1 VASDFLGA
9 LTEGDNRTDC
19 PHSTSRIPS
28 TCLDN
33 PESIDDQKIGRP
45 RNFIAASK
53 AHMVEA
59 SPRLVEILRST
70 LARVEQSADLS
81 PDDPALVKLRDFVLH
96 LIAELE
102 VAKTRKA
109 A

>member
-1 VASDFLGA
+1 MGA
-9 LTEGDNRTDC
+9 
-19 PHSTSRIPS
+19 
-28 TCLDN
+28 
-33 PESIDDQKIGRP
+33 QKIGRP
-45 RNFIAASK
+45 RPLIAASK

-59 SPRLVEILRST
+59 SPSLVEILRST
-70 LARVEQSADLS
+70 LAQVEQSADLS
-81 PDDPALVKLRDFVLH
+81 PDDPAMVKLRRLVLR

>member
-1 VASDFLGA
+1 
-9 LTEGDNRTDC
+9 
-19 PHSTSRIPS
+19 
-28 TCLDN
+28 
-33 PESIDDQKIGRP
+33 
-45 RNFIAASK
+45 
-53 AHMVEA
+53 MVEA

-81 PDDPALVKLRDFVLH
+81 TDDPALVKLRDFVLH

>member
-1 VASDFLGA
+1 
-9 LTEGDNRTDC
+9 
-19 PHSTSRIPS
+19 
-28 TCLDN
+28 
-33 PESIDDQKIGRP
+33 
-45 RNFIAASK
+45 
-53 AHMVEA
+53 MVEA

-102 VAKTRKA
+102 VTKTRKA

>member
-1 VASDFLGA
+1 
-9 LTEGDNRTDC
+9 
-19 PHSTSRIPS
+19 
-28 TCLDN
+28 
-33 PESIDDQKIGRP
+33 
-45 RNFIAASK
+45 
-53 AHMVEA
+53 MVEA
-59 SPRLVEILRST
+59 SPGLVDILRST

-81 PDDPALVKLRDFVLH
+81 PDDPAFVKLRNSVLR

>member
-1 VASDFLGA
+1 MRA
-9 LTEGDNRTDC
+9 
-19 PHSTSRIPS
+19 
-28 TCLDN
+28 
-33 PESIDDQKIGRP
+33 QKIGRP
-45 RNFIAASK
+45 QSLIAASK

-59 SPRLVEILRST
+59 SPGLVVEILRST

-81 PDDPALVKLRDFVLH
+81 PDDQALVKLRNLVLR

-102 VAKTRKA
+102 VAKARKA

>member
-1 VASDFLGA
+1 MHFSCSSRVIVNEITLGRFLRGH
-9 LTEGDNRTDC
+9 GC
-19 PHSTSRIPS
+19 PKDRSSRP
-28 TCLDN
+28 L
-33 PESIDDQKIGRP
+33 
-45 RNFIAASK
+45 IAASK

-59 SPRLVEILRST
+59 SPSLVEILRST

-81 PDDPALVKLRDFVLH
+81 PDDPAMVKLRRLVLR

>member
-1 VASDFLGA
+1 
-9 LTEGDNRTDC
+9 
-19 PHSTSRIPS
+19 
-28 TCLDN
+28 
-33 PESIDDQKIGRP
+33 
-45 RNFIAASK
+45 
-53 AHMVEA
+53 MVEA
-59 SPRLVEILRST
+59 SPSLVEILRST

-81 PDDPALVKLRDFVLH
+81 PADPSVVQLRRWVLR